1 MSKARWRAVR
11 KVLAWPFAPQRRTL
25 TVFLAI
31 LVAAVFIATGTGF
44 WLLYRIAYLLAMGIP
59 LALLF
64 AWLNTRALE
73 VNVERRTLR
82 GQVGQE
88 AEELIEVRNRSIIPK
103 LWIEL
108 EDPSDLPGHQSRRA
122 VIIPGRGLRSW
133 VVATTLQRRGLFDWG
148 PLRVRGGDPFGIFY
162 TDRTYGIRQQIL
174 VYPRVIDL
182 PRFQTPPASLPGE
195 GRFRRRTH
203 YITPNASGIR
213 EYAPGDPLSRIH
225 WRSTAHTG
233 DLMVKTFELDP
244 TSDIWI
250 IPDLQGGIHAGEG
263 DESTEEYAVTIAASV
278 AQRYISAN
286 RSVGLLAFGEEYNEV
301 EAERGQQQLS
311 RIFEALAVSKAVG
324 EAPLTNLLI
333 EEQRRFGRHTTLVI
347 VTPSVESDWLSTV
360 QSLVQR
366 GVRVA
371 VVLVDPSTFGGEGS
385 PLLLYGEL
393 TASDILTYVVA
404 QGDDL
409 AFALSSS
416 AVGADAWLSS

>member
-1 MSKARWRAVR
+1 MLRR
-11 KVLAWPFAPQRRTL
+11 VLAWPFAPQRRTL
-25 TVFLAI
+25 TLLLAI

-44 WLLYRIAYLLAMGIP
+44 WLLYRIAYIVAMGIP
-59 LALLF
+59 VALLIS
-64 AWLNTRALE
+64 WLNTRALE
-73 VNVERRTLR
+73 VNVDRRTLR

-88 AEELIEVRNRSIIPK
+88 AEELIEVTNRSIIPK
-103 LWIEL
+103 LWVEL
-108 EDPSDLPGHQSRRA
+108 EDPCDLPGHTSRRA
-122 VIIPGRGLRSW
+122 TVIPSRGLRSW
-133 VVATTLQRRGLFDWG
+133 VVQTTLQRRGLYDWG
-148 PLRVRGGDPFGIFY
+148 PLLVRGGDPFGVFY
-162 TDRTYGIRQQIL
+162 TERRYGVRQQIL
-174 VYPRVIDL
+174 VYPRVVDL

-213 EYAPGDPLSRIH
+213 DYAPGDPLSRIH

-244 TSDIWI
+244 TSDIWVI
-250 IPDLQGGIHAGEG
+250 ADMEGSIQAGEG
-263 DESTEEYAVTIAASV
+263 DESTEEYIVTVAASV

-286 RSVGLLAFGEEYNEV
+286 RSVGLIAFGEEYTVV
-301 EAERGQQQLS
+301 EAERGQQQLA
-311 RIFEALAVSKAVG
+311 RILESLAVSKAAG
-324 EAPLTNLLI
+324 EAPLGNLLI
-333 EEQRRFGRHTTLVI
+333 EEQRRFGRHTTLVL
-347 VTPSVESDWLSTV
+347 VTASTDSSWVSPV
-360 QSLVQR
+360 QALVQR

-409 AFALSSS
+409 SFALSSS
-416 AVGADAWLSS
+416 ALGAEAWQS

>member
-1 MSKARWRAVR
+1 MLRR
-11 KVLAWPFAPQRRTL
+11 VLAWPFAPQRRTL
-25 TVFLAI
+25 TVLLII

-44 WLLYRIAYLLAMGIP
+44 WLLYRIAYIVAMGIP
-59 LALLF
+59 VALIL

-73 VNVERRTLR
+73 VQVERRTLR

-88 AEELIEVRNRSIIPK
+88 AEELIEVRNLSYIPK
-103 LWIEL
+103 MWVEL

-122 VIIPGRGLRSW
+122 VVIPSRGLRSW
-133 VVATTLQRRGLFDWG
+133 VVSTTLQRRGLFDWG

-162 TDRTYGIRQQIL
+162 TERDYGVRQQIL
-174 VYPRVIDL
+174 VYPRVVDL

-213 EYAPGDPLSRIH
+213 DWAPGDPLSRIH

-233 DLMVKTFELDP
+233 ELMVKTFELDP
-244 TSDIWI
+244 TSDIWVI
-250 IPDLQGGIHAGEG
+250 ADMEGAIQAGEG
-263 DESTEEYAVTIAASV
+263 DESTEEYTVTVAASV
-278 AQRYISAN
+278 AQRYIAAN
-286 RSVGLLAFGEEYNEV
+286 RSVGLISFGEDYTVV

-311 RIFEALAVSKAVG
+311 RILESLAVAKASG
-324 EAPLTNLLI
+324 EAPLGNLLI
-333 EEQRRFGRHTTLVI
+333 EEQRRFGRHTTLVL
-347 VTPSVESDWLSTV
+347 VTASTDSSWLSPL

-366 GVRVA
+366 GVRA
-371 VVLVDPSTFGGEGS
+371 SVVLIDPSTFGGEGS
-385 PLLLYGEL
+385 PLVLYGEL

-409 AFALSSS
+409 SYALSST
-416 AVGADAWLSS
+416 AVGAEAWQT

>member
-1 MSKARWRAVR
+1 MARR
-11 KVLAWPFAPQRRTL
+11 VLAWPFAPQRRTL
-25 TVFLAI
+25 SVLLVI
-31 LVAAVFIATGTGF
+31 LVAAAFIATGTGF
-44 WLLYRIAYLLAMGIP
+44 WLLYRISYIIAMGIP
-59 LALLF
+59 VALLL

-88 AEELIEVRNRSIIPK
+88 AEELIEVRNLSYLPK
-103 LWIEL
+103 MWVEL

-122 VIIPGRGLRSW
+122 VVIPGRGLRSW
-133 VVATTLQRRGLFDWG
+133 VVSTILQRRGLFDWG

-162 TDRTYGIRQQIL
+162 TERDYGVRQQIL
-174 VYPRVIDL
+174 VYPRVVDL

-213 EYAPGDPLSRIH
+213 DWAPGDPLSRIH

-233 DLMVKTFELDP
+233 ELMVKTFELDP
-244 TSDIWI
+244 TSDIWVI
-250 IPDLQGGIHAGEG
+250 ADMEGAIQAGEG
-263 DESTEEYAVTIAASV
+263 DESTEEYTVTIAASV
-278 AQRYISAN
+278 AQRYIASN
-286 RSVGLLAFGEEYNEV
+286 RSVGLIAFGEDYTVV

-311 RIFEALAVSKAVG
+311 RILESLAVAKASG
-324 EAPLTNLLI
+324 EAPLGNLLI
-333 EEQRRFGRHTTLVI
+333 EEQRRFGRHTTLVL
-347 VTPSVESDWLSTV
+347 VTASTDSSWLSPL

-366 GVRVA
+366 GVRA
-371 VVLVDPSTFGGEGS
+371 SVVLVDPSTFGGEGS
-385 PLLLYGEL
+385 PLVLYGEL

-409 AFALSSS
+409 AYALSST
-416 AVGADAWLSS
+416 AVGAEAWQT

>member
-1 MSKARWRAVR
+1 MLRR
-11 KVLAWPFAPQRRTL
+11 VLAWPFAPQRRTL
-25 TVFLAI
+25 SVLLVI
-31 LVAAVFIATGTGF
+31 LVAAAFIATGTGF
-44 WLLYRIAYLLAMGIP
+44 WLLYRISYIIAMGIP
-59 LALLF
+59 FALLL

-88 AEELIEVRNRSIIPK
+88 AEELIEVRNLSYLPK
-103 LWIEL
+103 MWVEL

-122 VIIPGRGLRSW
+122 VVIPSRGLRSW
-133 VVATTLQRRGLFDWG
+133 VVSTTLQRRGLFDWG

-162 TDRTYGIRQQIL
+162 TERDYGVRQQIL
-174 VYPRVIDL
+174 VYPRVVDL

-213 EYAPGDPLSRIH
+213 DWVPGDPLSRIH

-233 DLMVKTFELDP
+233 ELMVKTFELDP
-244 TSDIWI
+244 TSDIWVI
-250 IPDLQGGIHAGEG
+250 ADMEGAIQAGEG
-263 DESTEEYAVTIAASV
+263 DESTEEYTVTIAASV
-278 AQRYISAN
+278 AQRYIASN
-286 RSVGLLAFGEEYNEV
+286 RSVGLIAFGEDYTVV

-311 RIFEALAVSKAVG
+311 RILESLAVAKASG
-324 EAPLTNLLI
+324 EAPLGNLLI
-333 EEQRRFGRHTTLVI
+333 EEQRRFGRHTTLVL
-347 VTPSVESDWLSTV
+347 VTASTDSSWLSPL

-366 GVRVA
+366 GVRA
-371 VVLVDPSTFGGEGS
+371 SVVLVDPSTFGGEGS
-385 PLLLYGEL
+385 PLVLYGEL

-409 AFALSSS
+409 AYALSST
-416 AVGADAWLSS
+416 AVGAEAWQT

>member
-1 MSKARWRAVR
+1 MLRR
-11 KVLAWPFAPQRRTL
+11 VLAWPFAPQRRTL
-25 TVFLAI
+25 TLLLAI

-44 WLLYRIAYLLAMGIP
+44 WLLYRIAYIV
-59 LALLF
+59 ALGVPVALIIS
-64 AWLNTRALE
+64 WLNTRALE
-73 VNVERRTLR
+73 VNVDRRTLR

-88 AEELIEVRNRSIIPK
+88 AEELIEVSNRSIIPK
-103 LWIEL
+103 LWVEL
-108 EDPSDLPGHQSRRA
+108 EDPCELPGHTSRRA
-122 VIIPGRGLRSW
+122 VVIPSRGLRSW
-133 VVATTLQRRGLFDWG
+133 VVQTTLERRGLYDWG
-148 PLRVRGGDPFGIFY
+148 PLLVRGGDPFGIFY
-162 TDRTYGIRQQIL
+162 TERRYGVRQQIL
-174 VYPRVIDL
+174 VYPRVVDL

-213 EYAPGDPLSRIH
+213 DYAPGDPLSRIH

-233 DLMVKTFELDP
+233 ELMVKTFELDP
-244 TSDIWI
+244 TSDIWVI
-250 IPDLQGGIHAGEG
+250 ADMEGSIQAGEG
-263 DESTEEYAVTIAASV
+263 DESTEEYIVTVAASV

-286 RSVGLLAFGEEYNEV
+286 RSVGLMAFGEEYTVV

-311 RIFEALAVSKAVG
+311 RILESLAVAKAAG
-324 EAPLTNLLI
+324 EAPLGNLLI
-333 EEQRRFGRHTTLVI
+333 EEQRRFGRHTTLVL
-347 VTPSVESDWLSTV
+347 VTASTDSNWVSPV
-360 QSLVQR
+360 QALVQR

-416 AVGADAWLSS
+416 AVGAEAWQS

>member
-1 MSKARWRAVR
+1 MLRR
-11 KVLAWPFAPQRRTL
+11 VLMWPFAPQRRTL
-25 TVFLAI
+25 TALLVI

-44 WLLYRIAYLLAMGIP
+44 WLLYRIAYILAMGIP
-59 LALLF
+59 AALLIS
-64 AWLNTRALE
+64 WLNTRALD
-73 VNVERRTLR
+73 VAVDRRTLR

-88 AEELIEVRNRSIIPK
+88 AEELIEVRNRSLIPK
-103 LWIEL
+103 LWVEL
-108 EDPSDLPGHQSRRA
+108 EDPCDLPGHTSRRA
-122 VIIPGRGLRSW
+122 VIIPSRGLRSW
-133 VVATTLQRRGLFDWG
+133 VVQTTLQRRGLYDWG
-148 PLRVRGGDPFGIFY
+148 PLLVRGGDPFGIFY
-162 TDRTYGIRQQIL
+162 TEQRYGVRQQIL
-174 VYPRVIDL
+174 VYPRVVDL

-213 EYAPGDPLSRIH
+213 DYAPGDPLSRIH

-233 DLMVKTFELDP
+233 ELMVKTFELDP
-244 TSDIWI
+244 TSDIWVI
-250 IPDLQGGIHAGEG
+250 ADMEGITQAGEG
-263 DESTEEYAVTIAASV
+263 DESTEEYIITVAASV

-286 RSVGLLAFGEEYNEV
+286 RSVGLIAFGEEYTVV

-311 RIFEALAVSKAVG
+311 RILESLAVAKARG
-324 EAPLTNLLI
+324 EAPLGNLLI
-333 EEQRRFGRHTTLVI
+333 EEQRRFGRHTTLVL
-347 VTPSVESDWLSTV
+347 VTASTDSSWISPV
-360 QSLVQR
+360 QALVQR

-409 AFALSSS
+409 SFALSST
-416 AVGADAWLSS
+416 ALGAEAWQS

>member
-1 MSKARWRAVR
+1 MLRR
-11 KVLAWPFAPQRRTL
+11 VLAWPFAPQRRTL
-25 TVFLAI
+25 TLLLAI

-44 WLLYRIAYLLAMGIP
+44 WLLYRIAYIVAMGIP
-59 LALLF
+59 VALLIS
-64 AWLNTRALE
+64 WLNTRALE
-73 VNVERRTLR
+73 VNVDRRTLR

-88 AEELIEVRNRSIIPK
+88 AEELIEVTNRSIIPK
-103 LWIEL
+103 LWVEL
-108 EDPSDLPGHQSRRA
+108 EDPCDLPGHTSRRA
-122 VIIPGRGLRSW
+122 TVIPSRGLRSW
-133 VVATTLQRRGLFDWG
+133 VVQTTLQRRGLYDWG
-148 PLRVRGGDPFGIFY
+148 PLLVRGGDPFGVFY
-162 TDRTYGIRQQIL
+162 TERRYGVRQQIL
-174 VYPRVIDL
+174 VYPRVVDL

-213 EYAPGDPLSRIH
+213 DYAPGDPLSRIH

-244 TSDIWI
+244 TSDIWVI
-250 IPDLQGGIHAGEG
+250 ADMEGSIQAGEG
-263 DESTEEYAVTIAASV
+263 DESTEEYIVTVAASV

-286 RSVGLLAFGEEYNEV
+286 RSVGLIAFGEEYTVV
-301 EAERGQQQLS
+301 EAERGQQQLA
-311 RIFEALAVSKAVG
+311 RILESLAVSKAAG
-324 EAPLTNLLI
+324 EAPLGNLLI
-333 EEQRRFGRHTTLVI
+333 EEQRRFGRHTTLVL
-347 VTPSVESDWLSTV
+347 VTASTDSSWVSPV
-360 QSLVQR
+360 QALVQR

-409 AFALSSS
+409 SFALSSS
-416 AVGADAWLSS
+416 AVGAEAWQS